1 MPPIDTQNNGNK
13 GGSRSSP
20 VLDSKNA
27 IGIPIIKTPITTNR
41 YLSMSIRHHKAI
53 YLFDVYINQLSKIL
67 DIIGLILIGGTVYSF
82 IGMIESEFRWP
93 VFWSCAAGALV
104 IILLRKRKQKRLD
117 NSRKE

>member
-1 MPPIDTQNNGNK
+1 
-13 GGSRSSP
+13 

-41 YLSMSIRHHKAI
+41 YLSTSIRHHKAI

-82 IGMIESEFRWP
+82 IGMMGSELRWP
-93 VFWSCAAGALV
+93 VFWGCAAGALV
-104 IILLRKRKQKRLD
+104 IILLRKRKQKGL
-117 NSRKE
+117 NTSRKE